1 MTDVT
6 TRFILQADQAGANA
20 TRALLQG
27 VASDIKALGASD
39 PLKAANVGLEGL
51 SEEAKSLGGRFS
63 EAHSQLNLL
72 KGDFKELEVA
82 ASQIAKTPLVDP
94 ASIKELEDLRK
105 ELVDGA
111 SPAKA
116 SGGASSSGEDGGSG
130 PNFLTRAGSAIRSLP
145 SQRIPGLN
153 IGTDAIGNFA
163 RLGGAA
169 LDAAKASG
177 VLAAAQTASS
187 AVTEAYAAVT
197 STLTAIKTGD
207 VTVTEVLTAAYT
219 TVSGAALAAAEGTFT
234 FLAALSP
241 LAVIGAALAG
251 VFVGLAAAAAIASQ
265 QAKQANEDLKEAYAA
280 RRDIQAFIRSG
291 ATSEDAKKKLDE
303 IQATLEDEQNNLAEA
318 KQNYADA
325 FNQVANGI
333 PILGDLFARIADFF
347 GAFGAVKEEA
357 ATAEKAVKKQSE
369 EQRFLT
375 AALEKGK
382 FAAADRAEAEKKA
395 TDEKKK
401 ADEEAKQKEEQR
413 LKDIEAVNK
422 QIADSDRTYAFKRA
436 DLAAA
441 NEQKLADLDQA
452 NKDKQQDIDR
462 KYFNDVQ
469 NIALKARREE
479 VDAQTKTQRADQDA
493 LFKARVAEV
502 NATIKQQRDLQDI
515 KDAAIQ
521 DEKKALEDRNFLE
534 ASLAGEKGQAAIDK
548 AKKDAERAAEDR
560 KAAFDIDKRE
570 RNIKDA
576 QDAND
581 RILKTRRER
590 EDRATAFKEE
600 QAQAATAYQRQ
611 LRDADTNFKRQEDA
625 AALAYEREQD
635 QLAKHLE
642 ELTGIRAEGYAA
654 EKAAAMGQSAPLR
667 SGSGSTTNNNTSS
680 NRTVNDSR
688 SLVIDLTGG
697 GAAIIEQARRAAM
710 DVMRRTAY

>member
-72 KGDFKELEVA
+72 KGDFKELESA
-82 ASQIAKTPLVDP
+82 ASQLSKIPLIDPAAEKELDDLRRELLGIASDTKQSLAPTALQSYQQTVQQSAPLQGSVSALRQVGSIAGQVGLTPVQGAADAAASALELGRALPQLKAGLAATAESIGLVSNASRIAGAGAEALALGEGAATAGAVGLQLGLLPLVGIGAAVAGTALVLGAAFSNLSDEARKNAEANAELAAQYK
-94 ASIKELEDLRK
+94 ASDDVFNQILNGATSDDLAASLSQQKLRTQHDQDELDKILLENEKKHQEYLAVQAAAQGGEGAFDGRFVDAQAETRKKRQEELEK
-105 ELVDGA
+105 
-111 SPAKA
+111 
-116 SGGASSSGEDGGSG
+116 
-130 PNFLTRAGSAIRSLP
+130 SL
-145 SQRIPGLN
+145 QE
-153 IGTDAIGNFA
+153 
-163 RLGGAA
+163 
-169 LDAAKASG
+169 DAAKISE
-177 VLAAAQTASS
+177 L
-187 AVTEAYAAVT
+187 TEALDSNA
-197 STLTAIKTGD
+197 
-207 VTVTEVLTAAYT
+207 TAAND
-219 TVSGAALAAAEGTFT
+219 
-234 FLAALSP
+234 
-241 LAVIGAALAG
+241 
-251 VFVGLAAAAAIASQ
+251 AAAAA
-265 QAKQANEDLKEAYAA
+265 
-280 RRDIQAFIRSG
+280 
-291 ATSEDAKKKLDE
+291 KKKD
-303 IQATLEDEQNNLAEA
+303 D
-318 KQNYADA
+318 AD
-325 FNQVANGI
+325 
-333 PILGDLFARIADFF
+333 
-347 GAFGAVKEEA
+347 
-357 ATAEKAVKKQSE
+357 KK
-369 EQRFLT
+369 
-375 AALEKGK
+375 ALEQ
-382 FAAADRAEAEKKA
+382 
-395 TDEKKK
+395 
-401 ADEEAKQKEEQR
+401 AKQKEEQR
-413 LKDIEAVNK
+413 LKEVEAVNK
-422 QIADSDRTYAFKRA
+422 QIADSDRNYGFKRA
-436 DLAAA
+436 DMAVA
-441 NEQKLADLDQA
+441 NDQRLADLDQA
-452 NKDKQQDIDR
+452 SQDRKQDIDR

-479 VDAQTKTQRADQDA
+479 TDAQTKAQRADSEA

-521 DEKKALEDRNFLE
+521 DEKKALENRNFLQ
-534 ASLAGEKGQAAIDK
+534 ASLAGEAGQAAIDK
-548 AKKDAERAAEDR
+548 EKKDAERAAEDR

-570 RNIKDA
+570 RNIKNADE
-576 QDAND
+576 AND

-680 NRTVNDSR
+680 SRTVNDSR